1 MTRGVDQADFEVPQ
15 RQCCSS
21 RLNEY
26 HVDECM
32 NASLNAKWE
41 ALGVIVDHG
50 AAGRGV
56 SVFDLDGKPMPVRL
70 DVARSWGVR
79 IPFGEASEAGPPPP
93 LFVTKGAADEVE
105 GIARYKA
112 SVDRAYE
119 EKEARRRSSAPRSLP
134 EGTSGV
140 YRDLADVYHQ
150 EGDRIVSIADELVA
164 DITGRGG
171 EYQET
176 YKGVAE
182 FFVANL
188 ILLYERNEM
197 AHDAWRATGWAGN
210 LMTLWGKAKR
220 LMNNMWWFPESDVR
234 REKPLDH
241 FGDTAIY
248 SAFTALLWMSG
259 DERGAER

>member
-1 MTRGVDQADFEVPQ
+1 VTGDGGWPMNPAREYPPK
-15 RQCCSS
+15 RSCCRSKI
-21 RLNEY
+21 NEY
-26 HVDECM
+26 HEEVCA
-32 NASLNAKWE
+32 NAGLNEKWA
-41 ALGVIVDHG
+41 ALGVIVDISDPG
-50 AAGRGV
+50 LGV
-56 SVFDLDGKPMPVRL
+56 AVADLSGEPMPVRL
-70 DVARSWGVR
+70 AANRTWGVR
-79 IPFGEASEAGPPPP
+79 IPTVPFSEATEVGPPR
-93 LFVTKGAADEVE
+93 GAAPL
-105 GIARYKA
+105 
-112 SVDRAYE
+112 SVPQE
-119 EKEARRRSSAPRSLP
+119 P
-134 EGTSGV
+134 SGV

-150 EGDRIVSIADELVA
+150 ENDRIVSIADELVA

-171 EYQET
+171 EYPET

-188 ILLYERNEM
+188 MLLYERNEM

-220 LMNNMWWFPESDVR
+220 LMNNLWWFPNSDVR

-248 SAFTALLWMSG
+248 AAFTAMLWMAG